1 MLSLYE
7 KVLIE
12 AETFE
17 CSKEQKLVYIA
28 TQLTYSDEL
37 TLVTNLEKFF
47 ATLPE
52 NMLIEEIDYQSQFE
66 TLMYYMVEEFITYSS
81 TPDLITPL
89 ITFLLEKDCA
99 VGNTLEL
106 LENARQK

>member
-12 AETFE
+12 AKTLE
-17 CSKEQKLVYIA
+17 CSEEQKLVYIA
-28 TQLTYSDEL
+28 TQLTYSDETNL
-37 TLVTNLEKFF
+37 NVNLEKFF
-47 ATLPE
+47 ATLPKH
-52 NMLIEEIDYQSQFE
+52 MLIEEINYQSQFE

-89 ITFLLEKDCA
+89 ISFLLEKDCA

-106 LENARQK
+106 LENACQK